1 MFIKMLDTLFR
12 LCYNENE
19 FEVLFIFASDREQ
32 GFVRKRAEP
41 ERGGRGA
48 KGEEVMP
55 IVLAPLNQQL
65 KIVRITADDKLK
77 KRLES
82 LGITVDG
89 EITVLSS
96 SGGSVVVKIKDGRI
110 ALDSNLS
117 TKIFVA

>member
-1 MFIKMLDTLFR
+1 MKMNLKYYSYLQATAS
-12 LCYNENE
+12 NVSGENE
-19 FEVLFIFASDREQ
+19 QNPKGADEEQ
-32 GFVRKRAEP
+32 KE
-41 ERGGRGA
+41 
-48 KGEEVMP
+48 KIMP

-77 KRLES
+77 KHLES

>member
-1 MFIKMLDTLFR
+1 MKMNLKYYSYLQATASKVSGR
-12 LCYNENE
+12 NEQNPKGADE
-19 FEVLFIFASDREQ
+19 EQ
-32 GFVRKRAEP
+32 KE
-41 ERGGRGA
+41 
-48 KGEEVMP
+48 KEVMP

-77 KRLES
+77 KHLES